1 MKILIACE
9 FSGIVRMR
17 FLQRPLRS
25 FLRSASDERPVIIFK
40 VIVLEILDDGWDL
53 MVAHPPC
60 THLAVSGARWF
71 KDKRDDQEAALGFV
85 RHLLNAPI

>member
-1 MKILIACE
+1 VNSADRE
-9 FSGIVRMR
+9 DAFSAKGHYAVSCD
-17 FLQRPLRS
+17 LLPT
-25 FLRSASDERPVIIFK
+25 ERPGNHIQGD
-40 VIVLEILDDGWDL
+40 VLEILDDGWDL